1 MKTLILT
8 AILLFTSF
16 ITSAQNPNQAA
27 FSMSYAKETA
37 KDLEGSIASIKA
49 INTIDNYFTNLR
61 LGWLYYSNANYQ
73 SAEQYYLIATK
84 LKPTS
89 VEALLGLANA
99 TYGLKK
105 WTELNSIYQ
114 KILVIDP
121 NNTTAN
127 YGLALSAYYAKQY
140 VESEKFAQKILKLYP
155 FDYNA
160 NLLMAGTKL
169 SLAKISEAKTY
180 YQTVLLISPTDATAI
195 EVLNSLK

>member
-16 ITSAQNPNQAA
+16 ITLAQNPNQAA
-27 FSMSYAKETA
+27 FSMSYAKENA
-37 KDLEGSIASIKA
+37 KDLEGSIAAIKA
-49 INTIDNYFTNLR
+49 INTTDNYFTNLR
-61 LGWLYYSNANYQ
+61 LGWLYYSNANHQ
-73 SAEQYYLIATK
+73 NAEQHYLLATK

-114 KILVIDP
+114 KILVIDA

-140 VESEKFAQKILKLYP
+140 IEAEKFAQKILKLYP

-169 SLAKISEAKTY
+169 SLAKIAEAKVY

>member
-1 MKTLILT
+1 MKTVILT
-8 AILLFTSF
+8 ILLVFTSF
-16 ITSAQNPNQAA
+16 ITSAQYPNQAA
-27 FSMSYAKETA
+27 FSLSYTKEYAKDFDGA
-37 KDLEGSIASIKA
+37 IATIKA
-49 INTIDNYFTNLR
+49 ISTSDNYFTNLR

-73 SAEQYYLIATK
+73 NAEQYYLLASK

-105 WTELNSIYQ
+105 WTELNSVYQ
-114 KILVIDP
+114 KILVLDP
-121 NNTTAN
+121 NNITAN
-127 YGLALSAYYAKQY
+127 YSLALSAYYAKQY
-140 VESEKFAQKILKLYP
+140 IESEKFSQKILKLYP

-169 SLAKISEAKTY
+169 SLAKIAEAKSY
-180 YQTVLLISPTDATAI
+180 YQTVLLISPTDATAL

>member
-1 MKTLILT
+1 MKTLIFT
-8 AILLFTSF
+8 ALLLFTSF
-16 ITSAQNPNQAA
+16 ITLAQYPNQAA
-27 FSMSYAKETA
+27 FSMSYTKEYA
-37 KDLEGSIASIKA
+37 KDFDGAIAAIKA
-49 INTIDNYFTNLR
+49 INTGDSYFNNLR

-73 SAEQYYLIATK
+73 SAEQHYLIASK

-105 WTELNSIYQ
+105 WTELNNVYQ

-140 VESEKFAQKILKLYP
+140 VESEKFAQKILRLYP

-180 YQTVLLISPTDATAI
+180 YQTVLLISPTDATAV